1 MKFHSQ
7 IIASVALL
15 GTLLAAAPAMA
26 QSSVSYG
33 RITAVRTVNLENQGA
48 TAAGTLVGGALGVAS
63 GSGQSRSNRA
73 LRGIGGAAVGG
84 RVAGAAGSST
94 GFEYTVLIN
103 GTNTIRIVT
112 EKAGLR
118 VRDCVSVEQGQ
129 FNNIRLAPEER
140 CDTPGAAVPAGAA
153 GAADACAA
161 ATQQVLAA
169 RTDAEF
175 YQAERRMRLFG
186 RESYVSIDLQ
196 NRRFAAI
203 RRGEGEPWAP
213 GLPPVERIEREYP
226 DGDDLAGLVARI
238 VVLDDTGEENSKQR
252 HVISS

>member
-7 IIASVALL
+7 FIASFALV

-26 QSSVSYG
+26 QSSVNYG

-103 GTNTIRIVT
+103 GTNTMRIVT
-112 EKAGLR
+112 EQAGMR
-118 VRDCVSVEQGQ
+118 VGDCVSIERGQ
-129 FNNIRLAPEER
+129 FSNIRLEDDAR
-140 CDTPGAAVPAGAA
+140 CD
-153 GAADACAA
+153 AA
-161 ATQQVLAA
+161 ATDSAEASACEAAKQQVLAA
-169 RTDAEF
+169 TTDADF
-175 YQAERRMRLFG
+175 DRAERRMRLLCGF
-186 RESYVSIDLQ
+186 
-196 NRRFAAI
+196 
-203 RRGEGEPWAP
+203 
-213 GLPPVERIEREYP
+213 
-226 DGDDLAGLVARI
+226 
-238 VVLDDTGEENSKQR
+238 
-252 HVISS
+252 

>member
-7 IIASVALL
+7 FIASIALL

-112 EKAGLR
+112 EQAGMR
-118 VRDCVSVEQGQ
+118 VGDCVSIERGQ
-129 FNNIRLAPEER
+129 FSNIRLEDDSR
-140 CDTPGAAVPAGAA
+140 CDAA
-153 GAADACAA
+153 AADSAEASACEAA
-161 ATQQVLAA
+161 KQQVLAA
-169 RTDAEF
+169 TTDADF
-175 YQAERRMRLFG
+175 DRAERRMRLLCGF
-186 RESYVSIDLQ
+186 
-196 NRRFAAI
+196 
-203 RRGEGEPWAP
+203 
-213 GLPPVERIEREYP
+213 
-226 DGDDLAGLVARI
+226 
-238 VVLDDTGEENSKQR
+238 
-252 HVISS
+252 